1 MATFKVTKGT
11 PVAFRDSAYP
21 TAYPSGHE
29 GELFYNGSNG
39 AFLDIQMQ
47 LEH

>member
-21 TAYPSGHE
+21 TAYPSPHE
-29 GELFYNGSNG
+29 GELFYNGRVVHFN
-39 AFLDIQMQ
+39 F
-47 LEH
+47 